1 MSSSPLPPPE
11 RLSKGRL
18 GRALEVLVPSENPA
32 AAIYGVLTIGAL
44 LTAETGLHE
53 KYIDTVGSAL
63 IAVALYWLAHA
74 YATMVAWGISG
85 TDRLGV
91 GALGR
96 ALLHDSAIVSGSA
109 VPVVVLFGCWVAG
122 ADQSTAVTVAVWSIL
137 ACLVLIELL
146 AGLRSSSTFGE
157 LVVGVGVGLA
167 MGAGI
172 LALRIIL
179 H

>member
-1 MSSSPLPPPE
+1 MSSSRLPDSE
-11 RLSKGRL
+11 HVQRGRVRKL
-18 GRALEVLVPSENPA
+18 LEIMVPAENPA
-32 AAIYGVLTIGAL
+32 AAIYGLLTIGAL
-44 LTAETGLHE
+44 LTAEAAAHE

-63 IAVALYWLAHA
+63 IAVGLYWLAHA
-74 YATMVAWGISG
+74 YATMIGWCLAG
-85 TDRLGV
+85 DEHLGV

-109 VPVVVLFGCWVAG
+109 VPVLVLFVSWLSG
-122 ADQSTAVTVAVWSIL
+122 ADQSTAVTAAIWSIL
-137 ACLVLIELL
+137 ASIVLFELL
-146 AGLRSSSTFGE
+146 AGLRSSSTFSE
-157 LVVGVGVGLA
+157 LVVGVVVGLV